1 MFNSLLCILS
11 KPKTGNPFNLIFG
24 RLICTSKAN
33 FWNRNPGSR
42 YPSKA
47 NHGARPDC
55 RSLRKIRKRLK
66 TGK

>member
-1 MFNSLLCILS
+1 MGTQLVITHEMSPLFQ
-11 KPKTGNPFNLIFG
+11 G
-24 RLICTSKAN
+24 ICTIQSR
-33 FWNRNPGSR
+33 FISVCRILLWNRNPGCR

-55 RSLRKIRKRLK
+55 RSLRKIRKRLR